1 MTGGEDVM
9 ALGLEFRP
17 PDSGQLGKV
26 ERRQEWVFVGLG
38 AVLSLLVRGDGARSP
53 VAWKLILEARAESSA
68 SSRQEPGI
76 HARVFFLER
85 QFRRWEGS
93 GAS

>member
-1 MTGGEDVM
+1 M

-26 ERRQEWVFVGLG
+26 ERREEWVFVGLG
-38 AVLSLLVRGDGARSP
+38 AVLSLLVRGDGARPP

-68 SSRQEPGI
+68 PSRQEPGI
-76 HARVFFLER
+76 HAIFFLER
-85 QFRRWEGS
+85 QLRRWEGS